1 MTSAS
6 TPAYDPAAVEADA
19 QARWAEDRVFEA
31 DDQGEAPFYCLSMFA
46 YPSGQMH
53 MGHVRCYTLGDVI
66 ARYQRLKGRTVLQP
80 VGWDA
85 FGLPA
90 ENAAIKNQVPPAQWT
105 YANIDAMRAQFKR
118 LGLALDW
125 SREFATCDPSY
136 YRWEQWMFLKLVEKG
151 LVERQTTTVNW
162 DPVDQTVLA
171 NEQVEN
177 GRGWRSGALI
187 ERREMPQWTLKITR
201 YADELADALDTMD
214 GWPEQVRAMQR
225 NWIGRSEGVDIDF
238 TVEAPGRTPP
248 VSTLTV
254 YTTRPDTFF
263 GCTYVAVAPDH
274 PLAKAAAEDDPAL
287 AAFRAECQKV
297 RAAEADLATQEKLGL
312 PTPFTARH
320 PLTGAPLP
328 IWVANFVLMDYGTG
342 AVMAVPGH
350 DERDFE
356 FAQKYGLP
364 IVQVVAPKADS
375 EAAADLSQAAYTSK
389 DGVLVNSPGFDGLAF
404 PEAFEGIA
412 SALEGKGAGRRRV
425 NYRLRDWG
433 VSRQRYWGCPIP
445 MILCEGCGP
454 VPVPEAELPVVL
466 PTDVVFEGVAS
477 PLKTEALAA
486 WRKVDCPRCGA
497 AAERET
503 DTFDTFM
510 ESSWYYARF
519 ACADNDSVML
529 DERAKKWTPVDHYVG
544 GIEHAVLHLL
554 YSRFYHK
561 LLRDEGLVDSD
572 EPFKRLLL
580 LGMVLKDG
588 RKMSKSAGNIVSP
601 NELIDRHGA
610 DALRTFMM
618 FAAPPD
624 QTVEWSDSG
633 VDGATRFL
641 RRLWGQ
647 VQTHLAETPEVRPAP
662 DPAALSDSG
671 KALRRLAHETL
682 AKADDDFGRRL
693 AFNTVVSAV
702 MSLSNELGR
711 FEGDDDA
718 AWALRQEVLSIAVQV
733 LSPIAPHLCHRLWLD
748 LGHPRSVVE
757 GPWLT
762 VDEAA
767 LARDEIDLVVQVNGK
782 LRGKLTV
789 PAQADQAA
797 AEARAREEENV
808 LRHLEGKTL
817 RKVIYVPG
825 KLLNFVVGG

>member
-31 DDQGEAPFYCLSMFA
+31 DDQGRAPFYCLSMFA

-136 YRWEQWMFLKLVEKG
+136 YRWEQWMFLKLAEKG
-151 LVERQTTTVNW
+151 LVERQNTTVNW

-404 PEAFEGIA
+404 PEAFHGIA

-647 VQTHLAETPEVRPAP
+647 VQTHLAATPEVRPAP
-662 DPAALSDSG
+662 DPAALSDRG

>member
-1 MTSAS
+1 
-6 TPAYDPAAVEADA
+6 
-19 QARWAEDRVFEA
+19 
-31 DDQGEAPFYCLSMFA
+31 
-46 YPSGQMH
+46 
-53 MGHVRCYTLGDVI
+53 
-66 ARYQRLKGRTVLQP
+66 
-80 VGWDA
+80 
-85 FGLPA
+85 
-90 ENAAIKNQVPPAQWT
+90 
-105 YANIDAMRAQFKR
+105 
-118 LGLALDW
+118 
-125 SREFATCDPSY
+125 
-136 YRWEQWMFLKLVEKG
+136 
-151 LVERQTTTVNW
+151 
-162 DPVDQTVLA
+162 
-171 NEQVEN
+171 
-177 GRGWRSGALI
+177 
-187 ERREMPQWTLKITR
+187 
-201 YADELADALDTMD
+201 
-214 GWPEQVRAMQR
+214 
-225 NWIGRSEGVDIDF
+225 
-238 TVEAPGRTPP
+238 
-248 VSTLTV
+248 
-254 YTTRPDTFF
+254 
-263 GCTYVAVAPDH
+263 
-274 PLAKAAAEDDPAL
+274 
-287 AAFRAECQKV
+287 
-297 RAAEADLATQEKLGL
+297 
-312 PTPFTARH
+312 
-320 PLTGAPLP
+320 
-328 IWVANFVLMDYGTG
+328 
-342 AVMAVPGH
+342 
-350 DERDFE
+350 
-356 FAQKYGLP
+356 
-364 IVQVVAPKADS
+364 
-375 EAAADLSQAAYTSK
+375 
-389 DGVLVNSPGFDGLAF
+389 
-404 PEAFEGIA
+404 
-412 SALEGKGAGRRRV
+412 
-425 NYRLRDWG
+425 
-433 VSRQRYWGCPIP
+433 
-445 MILCEGCGP
+445 
-454 VPVPEAELPVVL
+454 
-466 PTDVVFEGVAS
+466 
-477 PLKTEALAA
+477 
-486 WRKVDCPRCGA
+486 VDCPRCGA

-647 VQTHLAETPEVRPAP
+647 VQTHLAATPEVRPAP